1 MATGAV
7 RWLDRNLS
15 SDMTLLELGAG
26 ASTAWYAAR
35 VGRVVSVEPN
45 EDWHRRVAAS
55 LNDLANV
62 ELVGDTIRSALER
75 YEKTLF
81 DVVVVDHTETDCDLK
96 RLDVIAELGQSVR
109 IVVLDDSDRAR
120 YSGAS
125 EVMLGWTAERHVS
138 YRSRPLSPTETTIF
152 TRAIA

>member
-26 ASTAWYAAR
+26 ASTSWYAAR

-45 EDWHRRVAAS
+45 EDWHRRVASS
-55 LNDLANV
+55 LKDLANV
-62 ELVGDTIRSALER
+62 ELVADTIRSALER
-75 YEKTLF
+75 YKPTSF
-81 DVVVVDHTETDCDLK
+81 DVVVVDHTETERDLK
-96 RLDVIAELGQSVR
+96 RLDVIAGLGQSVR
-109 IVVLDDSDRAR
+109 IIVLDDSDRAS
-120 YSGAS
+120 YAGAS

-138 YRSRPLSPTETTIF
+138 YRGRPLSPTETTIF
-152 TRAIA
+152 TRAMP